1 MQRHLTFAASRR
13 TLCGLGLAIASVVS
27 TGCQTDVGGQTL
39 PSPYYLSDDIQYFPS
54 GPEFKLSQEAA
65 TMKAYQAQDDL
76 EGR

>member
-1 MQRHLTFAASRR
+1 MQRHPLPVGRR
-13 TLCGLGLAIASVVS
+13 TLCGLGLAIASVAS
-27 TGCQTDVGGQTL
+27 TGCQLDVGGQTL
-39 PSPYYLSDDIQYFPS
+39 PSPYYLSDDIQYFPP